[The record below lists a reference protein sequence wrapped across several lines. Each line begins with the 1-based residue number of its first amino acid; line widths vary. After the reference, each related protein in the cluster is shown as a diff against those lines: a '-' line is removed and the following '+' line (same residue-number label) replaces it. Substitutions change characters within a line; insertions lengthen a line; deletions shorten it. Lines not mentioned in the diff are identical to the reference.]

1 MFKTGCEMFILYA
14 NYKLPGAIFSHKLV
28 DLCKIMFGYL
38 PAAFKFREN
47 TIVIGLQLIRMGRD
61 VSIHSMLF

>member
-1 MFKTGCEMFILYA
+1 MFILYA
-14 NYKLPGAIFSHKLV
+14 NYKLPGAIFSRKLV

-38 PAAFKFREN
+38 PAAFKFPEN

>member
-14 NYKLPGAIFSHKLV
+14 NYKLPGAIFSRKLV

-38 PAAFKFREN
+38 PAAFMFPEN
-47 TIVIGLQLIRMGRD
+47 TIVIGQLIRMGRD